1 MEPTHE
7 FKQVYDP
14 LFCEEGDVAHLL
26 NKDGSEFK
34 SIKDKFYHPEDVPAC
49 NPDNTCEVIQDFL
62 EDDHVKDYAGQPKE
76 AIKEFL
82 GEEDGSYDQY
92 LRIKRDALR
101 EIGLQE
107 DKITEFLSNIKNC
120 ISIINECKQE
130 IDSAFNKYTNS
141 WQ

>member
-34 SIKDKFYHPEDVPAC
+34 TIQEKFHHPKDVPAC
-49 NPDNTCEVIQDFL
+49 NPENDCSIIQDF
-62 EDDHVKDYAGQPKE
+62 
-76 AIKEFL
+76 I

>member
-49 NPDNTCEVIQDFL
+49 DPDNTCEVIQD
-62 EDDHVKDYAGQPKE
+62 
-76 AIKEFL
+76 FL

-130 IDSAFNKYTNS
+130 IDGAFNKYTNS